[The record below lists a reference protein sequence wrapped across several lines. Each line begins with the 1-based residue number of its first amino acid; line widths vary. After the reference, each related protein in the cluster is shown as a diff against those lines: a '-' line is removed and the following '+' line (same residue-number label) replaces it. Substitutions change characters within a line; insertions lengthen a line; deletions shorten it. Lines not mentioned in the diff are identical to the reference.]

1 VRDALPQLTKAGVAV
16 VGVSPD
22 KVPQQKKFDDK
33 HGLGFP
39 LLSDT
44 DHRIADAYGVWGEKK
59 MYGKTTMGIVRSAF
73 LIDKAGK
80 IVATA
85 YKISP
90 KDTIPTLAA
99 WLAEETT

>member
-16 VGVSPD
+16 VGISPD

-33 HGLGFP
+33 NGLGFP

-44 DHRIADAYGVWGEKK
+44 DHQIAGAYGVWGEKK

-73 LIDKAGK
+73 LIDEAGK
-80 IVATA
+80 IAATG

-90 KDTIPTLAA
+90 KNTVPTLMQ
-99 WLAEETT
+99 WLA